1 MMVII
6 MRMDKFLKVSRI
18 IKRRTLAKELTELG
32 RVEINGKVSKPS
44 SEVKVGD
51 ILKIELRD
59 YIMVVK
65 VNVVKENVRANEA
78 TYMYEIVSEEFKKSE
93 Y

>member
-1 MMVII
+1 MVII

-32 RVEINGKVSKPS
+32 RVEINGKISKPS

-59 YIMVVK
+59 YIMVAKVHLVK
-65 VNVVKENVRANEA
+65 DNVRANEA
-78 TYMYEIVSEEFKKSE
+78 AFMYEIISEEFKKSE
-93 Y
+93 

>member
-1 MMVII
+1 MVII

-32 RVEINGKVSKPS
+32 RVEINGKISKPS

-59 YIMVVK
+59 YIMVAK
-65 VNVVKENVRANEA
+65 VNLVKDNVRANEA
-78 TYMYEIVSEEFKKSE
+78 AFMYEIISEEFKKSE
-93 Y
+93 

>member
-1 MMVII
+1 

-78 TYMYEIVSEEFKKSE
+78 AYMYEIVSEEFKNSE